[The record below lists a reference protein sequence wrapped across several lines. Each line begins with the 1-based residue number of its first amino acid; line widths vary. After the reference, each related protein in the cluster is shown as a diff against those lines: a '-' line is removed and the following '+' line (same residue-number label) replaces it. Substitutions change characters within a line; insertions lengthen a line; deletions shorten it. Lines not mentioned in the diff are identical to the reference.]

1 MMNATMDAGAA
12 AQIFS
17 NMSPSKIP
25 GGKAVSKMTDSQI
38 KQVSSDFESMFIGM
52 MIEHMFGESVG
63 AESFGD
69 RESADVYKGLMTDI
83 LGKEIAAAGGI
94 GIAPYVQAEL
104 LKLQEQE
111 K

>member
-25 GGKAVSKMTDSQI
+25 GGAVKNMTDSQI

-52 MIEHMFGESVG
+52 MLEHMFGESVG

-83 LGKEIAAAGGI
+83 LGKQIAAAGGI

>member
-1 MMNATMDAGAA
+1 MMSSTMDAGAA
-12 AQIFS
+12 AQIYS
-17 NMSPSKIP
+17 NMSPTGMS
-25 GGKAVSKMTDSQI
+25 KAVKNMTDGQI
-38 KQVSSDFESMFIGM
+38 KQAATEFESMFIGM

-83 LGKEIAAAGGI
+83 IGKEIAAAGGI

>member
-25 GGKAVSKMTDSQI
+25 GGAVKNMTDSQI

-83 LGKEIAAAGGI
+83 LGKQIAAAGGI